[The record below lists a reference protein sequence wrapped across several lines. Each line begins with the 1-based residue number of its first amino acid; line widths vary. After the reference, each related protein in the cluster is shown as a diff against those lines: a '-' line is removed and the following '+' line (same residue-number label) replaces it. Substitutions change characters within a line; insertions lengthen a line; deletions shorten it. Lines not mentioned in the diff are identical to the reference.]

1 MRYLLGSLTA
11 LHASSCPRRPAQH
24 PAEGRPSGRSE
35 RVIVKLAGHRQ
46 STSDRA
52 LRLPQG
58 GKTPAPH
65 SSQVCRPE
73 PSCGSP
79 CPPSRIFHGAEGCL
93 VLLCPRRWGEDC
105 DVGLLIRLSRVPCSL
120 FWPFR
125 SPGRATAVATIPD
138 TQAAA
143 WTSSGLE
150 ATITPK
156 ASRRMTTHLFAMTP
170 GGLQG
175 DACSLP
181 PQHVRPDFLFG
192 SKAHREQCASPP
204 APARG
209 W

>member
-1 MRYLLGSLTA
+1 M
-11 LHASSCPRRPAQH
+11 
-24 PAEGRPSGRSE
+24 
-35 RVIVKLAGHRQ
+35 IVKLAGHLQ
-46 STSDRA
+46 STSDWD

-73 PSCGSP
+73 PSCSSP

-125 SPGRATAVATIPD
+125 SPGRATAVATTPD

-156 ASRRMTTHLFAMTP
+156 ASRRMMTRLSAMIP

-192 SKAHREQCASPP
+192 SEAHKTAVCVSRCPSPGVVTDVVLPCWGLPVLETRPLVGDAVGFLSHLCAT
-204 APARG
+204 